1 MQGTRRLHGS
11 CVARNDDAILLRGAP
26 GSGKSDLA
34 LRLLS
39 RGFELIADDQVDVTD
54 GVASCPETLA
64 GLLEVRGIGIVR
76 VPHRA
81 QARLAL
87 VVDLGQ
93 APERLPQPRRD
104 DMLGVPVI
112 KLEAFTASAADK
124 VILALNC
131 ALGHVGQ
138 VAGAFLA

>member
-54 GVASCPETLA
+54 GIASCPETLA

-76 VPHRA
+76 VPHRP

-87 VVDLGQ
+87 VIELGG
-93 APERLPQPRRD
+93 PSERLPEPRRD
-104 DMLGVPVI
+104 DALGLPVI
-112 KLEAFTASAADK
+112 MLDPFTASAVDK
-124 VILALNC
+124 VALALDC
-131 ALGHVGQ
+131 ALGHVSQ
-138 VAGAFLA
+138 VAGAFSA

>member
-11 CVARNDDAILLRGAP
+11 CVARNDDAILLRGAA

-39 RGFELIADDQVDVTD
+39 RGFELIADDQVDVTE

-76 VPHRA
+76 VPCRPS
-81 QARLAL
+81 ARLAL

-93 APERLPQPRRD
+93 TPERLPRPRRD
-104 DMLGVPVI
+104 DVLGVPVI
-112 KLEAFTASAADK
+112 KLDAFTASAADK
-124 VILALNC
+124 VILALDC
-131 ALGHVGQ
+131 ALGHVSQ
-138 VAGAFLA
+138 VAGAFVA